1 MKLVKPQA
9 ARCLELNLYV
19 AAGVKTHVI
28 VVTCFKVDSR
38 YKYYFIGYFV
48 PWKRQMYAVSRNDD
62 AVLKDVKK

>member
-48 PWKRQMYAVSRNDD
+48 P
-62 AVLKDVKK
+62 